1 VSGILLD
8 THVIIWLAQGTAIA
22 TEAQEEIHRASLQE
36 AVFISAVSAW
46 EIVQLAVRGRVS
58 MQMAPGQ
65 WIERF
70 IAASGCSALPL
81 TVESA
86 VAAALLPPIHRDP
99 ADRFLIATAM
109 LNDLVLIT
117 RDTKILDYAQAGTL
131 RAIAC

>member
-22 TEAQEEIHRASLQE
+22 TEAQGEIHRASQE
-36 AVFISAVSAW
+36 ETVFISAISAW
-46 EIVQLAVRGRVS
+46 EIAQLAVRGRVS

-65 WIERF
+65 WIDRF
-70 IAASGCSALPL
+70 IATTGCSALPL
-81 TVESA
+81 TAESA
-86 VAAALLPPIHRDP
+86 IAAALLPPIHRDP

-109 LNDLVLIT
+109 LNDLALIT